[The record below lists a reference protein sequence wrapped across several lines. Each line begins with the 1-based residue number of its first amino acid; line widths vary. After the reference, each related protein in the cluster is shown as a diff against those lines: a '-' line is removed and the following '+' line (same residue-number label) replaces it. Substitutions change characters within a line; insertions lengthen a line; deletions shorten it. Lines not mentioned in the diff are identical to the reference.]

1 MVLNGL
7 DSVYETDLLKPV
19 MDEIAKQ
26 SKGGLNERAM
36 RIIADHLRTTSFI
49 LSEGIKPSNDGRG
62 YIPRRLIRKCAALTL
77 KVKVE
82 EFNFVSV
89 LEKVVEQYSDFYKH
103 FQQNKRRDNIYF

>member
-49 LSEGIKPSNDGRG
+49 LSEGIKPLMMEGDT
-62 YIPRRLIRKCAALTL
+62 YQDALL
-77 KVKVE
+77 E
-82 EFNFVSV
+82 NV
-89 LEKVVEQYSDFYKH
+89 LP
-103 FQQNKRRDNIYF
+103 